1 MFEKVQQAK
10 KLWDLRSKA
19 MAMQKALEGESIT
32 LERDGIKV
40 VMTGNQKI
48 TKLEFFNEEVD
59 PDKIAEVINDA
70 LKESQKVAAK
80 KLQEMGGGLS
90 GLLGGMGK

>member
-10 KLWDLRSKA
+10 KLWDLRNQA
-19 MAMQKALEGESIT
+19 MAMQKALEQETVSV
-32 LERDGIKV
+32 ERNGIKV

-48 TKLEFFNEEVD
+48 VKLEIDGE
-59 PDKIAEVINDA
+59 DKRNVSDVINDA

>member
-1 MFEKVQQAK
+1 MFDKIQQAK
-10 KLWDLRSKA
+10 KLWDLRNQA
-19 MAMQKALEGESIT
+19 LAMQKALEQET
-32 LERDGIKV
+32 VTVERNGVKV

-48 TKLEFFNEEVD
+48 VKLEVD
-59 PDKIAEVINDA
+59 GEDKRNISDAINDA

>member
-10 KLWDLRSKA
+10 KLWDLRNQA
-19 MAMQKALEGESIT
+19 MAMQKALEQET
-32 LERDGIKV
+32 VTVERNGVKV

-48 TKLEFFNEEVD
+48 VKLKIDGEEKKDVSD
-59 PDKIAEVINDA
+59 VINDA

>member
-10 KLWDLRSKA
+10 KLWDLRNQA
-19 MAMQKALEGESIT
+19 MAMQKALEQET
-32 LERDGIKV
+32 VKVERNGVKV

-48 TKLEFFNEEVD
+48 VKLEIDGEEKKDVSD
-59 PDKIAEVINDA
+59 VINDA

-90 GLLGGMGK
+90 GMLSGMGK

>member
-1 MFEKVQQAK
+1 MFQKLQQAK
-10 KLWDLRSKA
+10 QLWDLRNQA
-19 MAMQKALEGESIT
+19 MAMQKALEQET
-32 LERDGIKV
+32 VKVERNGVKV

-48 TKLEFFNEEVD
+48 VKLEVD
-59 PDKIAEVINDA
+59 GEDKKNVSDVINDA